1 MKRAAAVAGF
11 LEVEG
16 GVCKLQFTS
25 VRNVTT
31 ATPPSTTGSS
41 SVYVGPPK
49 IENILAQ
56 ISSGDVRVHPTK
68 SSITARQL
76 QCHVCYLQRSLGL
89 PTGVSGGWN
98 PQAQEMF
105 QKWLVA
111 TKKGVKSSAPAAI
124 SDGAEPVR
132 SDESNTQPEKK
143 PDAKKPDSS
152 SSSSDSES
160 SSSSTTSSGESPPKP
175 RPSTPQ
181 EEPEITLFDNAAS
194 EKPTSSEEP
203 VFENPPSDSEMDA
216 QGLMTWPSE
225 WSDALNSC
233 LHLKDCSGQ
242 GTARRAVALGLLKQ
256 IHVAKAAWDAA

>member
-16 GVCKLQFTS
+16 GVRKLQFTS
-25 VRNVTT
+25 VSNVTT
-31 ATPPSTTGSS
+31 ATPPATTGSS

-56 ISSGDVRVHPTK
+56 ISSGDVRVHPTQ

-76 QCHVCYLQRSLGL
+76 QCHACYLQRSLGL
-89 PTGVSGGWN
+89 PTGASGGWN

-111 TKKGVKSSAPAAI
+111 PKKGVKSSAPAAI

-132 SDESNTQPEKK
+132 NDESNTQPEKKPNTQPEKK
-143 PDAKKPDSS
+143 PDAKKSDSS
-152 SSSSDSES
+152 SSSSDSE
-160 SSSSTTSSGESPPKP
+160 PKP

-181 EEPEITLFDNAAS
+181 EEPEIILFDNAAS
-194 EKPTSSEEP
+194 EKPTSSEKP

-216 QGLMTWPSE
+216 QGLTTWPSE